1 MRRLRY
7 APPPYISIRFHR
19 FLTQGISVLQPPA
32 DKNLPANHRQTRM
45 FANSGTSFCF
55 QKLAIIKITG
65 CNFYYI
71 SQRIPTRIAARPS
84 YQSTGSMSP
93 TPSFSHEPFTFAPSR
108 FKASCPSPKCL
119 NGSML
124 YTN

>member
-1 MRRLRY
+1 MLRHR
-7 APPPYISIRFHR
+7 ISQFAFTV
-19 FLTQGISVLQPPA
+19 FLTQGISALQPPA
-32 DKNLPANHRQTRM
+32 DKNPPANHRQTRM
-45 FANSGTSFCF
+45 FANSGTSFCL

-84 YQSTGSMSP
+84 YQLTASRT
-93 TPSFSHEPFTFAPSR
+93 SFVVLSLAQEPFTFARSR
-108 FKASCPSPKCL
+108 FKLSCPSPKCL

-124 YTN
+124 YTNCA